1 MFPGDHCRGPAL
13 VNPFRAPSK
22 PMKVAPVQSGV
33 TLSRIHAPSGQ
44 NVGGRWHAAG
54 MTRSLKLDEVALKV
68 ILEKQQQVIGRRQ
81 AIACGM
87 TRGTLRYKI
96 RAGGPWQR
104 LLPGT
109 YLAATGAPTITQ
121 REIAALTYAGSESVI
136 TGAAALRHHGI
147 RAPQT
152 AVITVLIPNHRYV
165 RSAGP
170 VRIWRTTRMPR
181 TPLNDGP
188 VRVALPARAVADT
201 ARALSSLNNVRAVV
215 ADAVQ
220 SRRCPIFLLADELE
234 EGPRRGSALLR
245 QAIGE
250 VQDGIRSVA
259 EAEFRDLILRAR
271 LPLPMFNARILAG
284 GTFVASAD
292 AWWQHAGVAAEV
304 DSREWHLRPADW
316 EQTMRRHA
324 TMTAH
329 GILVLHFTPTMIR
342 EDSANVVRQIREAL
356 KTGSARPPLA
366 LRALPAV
373 G

>member
-1 MFPGDHCRGPAL
+1 
-13 VNPFRAPSK
+13 
-22 PMKVAPVQSGV
+22 
-33 TLSRIHAPSGQ
+33 
-44 NVGGRWHAAG
+44 
-54 MTRSLKLDEVALKV
+54 MTKSMKLDETSLKA
-68 ILEKQQQVIGRRQ
+68 ILQKQQQVIGRGQ
-81 AIACGM
+81 AMTCGM

-96 RAGGPWQR
+96 RADGPWQR

-109 YLAATGAPTITQ
+109 YLAATGAPTFTQ
-121 REIAALTYAGSESVI
+121 REIAALIYAGDDSVI
-136 TGAAALRHHGI
+136 TGAAALRHHRI

-152 AVITVLIPNHRYV
+152 AVITVLVPNHRHV
-165 RSAGP
+165 SSTDS

-201 ARALSSLNNVRAVV
+201 ALALSSLRDVRAVV

-220 SRRCPIFLLADELE
+220 SRRCPIFLLADELQ

-245 QAIGE
+245 HVIGE

-259 EAEFRDLILRAR
+259 EADFRDLLERAR
-271 LPLPMFNARILAG
+271 VPTPMFNARILAG
-284 GTFVASAD
+284 DTFVAAAD

-304 DSREWHLRPADW
+304 DSREWHLSPVDW
-316 EQTMRRHA
+316 ERTMRRHA
-324 TMTAH
+324 AMTAH

-342 EDSANVVRQIREAL
+342 EEPANVVKQVMEAL
-356 KTGSARPPLA
+356 KTGSARPPLK
-366 LRALPAV
+366 LRARPAI